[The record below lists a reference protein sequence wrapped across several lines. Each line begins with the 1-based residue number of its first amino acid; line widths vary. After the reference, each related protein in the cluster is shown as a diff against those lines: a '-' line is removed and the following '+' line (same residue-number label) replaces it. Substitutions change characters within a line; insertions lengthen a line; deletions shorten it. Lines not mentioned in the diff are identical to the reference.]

1 MKRFLSFALL
11 FIILSNSVFVF
22 ANGDMMSKLEGH
34 WSEDILDKDF
44 VAYYFP
50 YLAKNNF
57 EKLNPNEKI
66 MKNDFSL
73 SLGSLLKDYN
83 LDTITNPIM
92 HDEPIKRIEIVK
104 IIGEKLANIEDLKKE
119 NDEFPFNDIN
129 NIESESIELIKLLY
143 NLKIING
150 ISETQF
156 APDKIV
162 SKAEAIVIL
171 QRVKGVLEDMKEIS
185 FEVKGV
191 VQSYNS
197 QENIIVKEEE
207 ENVLV
212 TITKQFS
219 TPGYSLG
226 VEKIVKEDG
235 NYKIFLDIVSPDSDA
250 ILPQVITYKT
260 ITIEL
265 DKSELNTQSPY
276 NFNVEGIKGNLLK

>member
-73 SLGSLLKDYN
+73 SLESLSKDYN